1 MKQTKW
7 MEGILLALNSK
18 AINELFAKCSLKLR
32 FRVIRDLLI
41 LPFKIENLDA
51 NQYYSAQKYVPN

>member
-18 AINELFAKCSLKLR
+18 TIHELFAKCSLKLR

-41 LPFKIENLDA
+41 LPFKIENIDA
-51 NQYYSAQKYVPN
+51 NQY